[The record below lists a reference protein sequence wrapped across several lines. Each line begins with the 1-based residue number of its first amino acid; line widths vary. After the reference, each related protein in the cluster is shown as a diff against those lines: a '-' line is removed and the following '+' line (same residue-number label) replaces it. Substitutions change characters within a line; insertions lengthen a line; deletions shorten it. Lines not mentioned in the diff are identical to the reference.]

1 MYYHETNYKRVWQ
14 IIGGIIVTVLAL
26 ITFFSSMRF
35 VDTGKIGVV
44 TSFGRVTGRELTE
57 GFNWVA
63 PWGFNNVTQYDIKVL
78 KSTSKTAAATR
89 DLQDVTA
96 EVVLNYKVN
105 RGDVS
110 RMHQTVGADYKGKL
124 VSPALSEVFKG
135 ASAKYNAGELITN
148 RSALK
153 NDVYTQ
159 LRDRLG
165 KYGIS
170 VEDVSITNF
179 QFSPSFSKAIEDKQV
194 AQQNAER
201 AKFNLEA
208 AKTNAE
214 AQEAQSETLSQAY
227 LQMQAIEK
235 WDGKMPQY
243 VGGEGSVFGIPL
255 KK

>member
-1 MYYHETNYKRVWQ
+1 
-14 IIGGIIVTVLAL
+14 
-26 ITFFSSMRF
+26 
-35 VDTGKIGVV
+35 
-44 TSFGRVTGRELTE
+44 
-57 GFNWVA
+57 
-63 PWGFNNVTQYDIKVL
+63 
-78 KSTSKTAAATR
+78 
-89 DLQDVTA
+89 
-96 EVVLNYKVN
+96 
-105 RGDVS
+105 
-110 RMHQTVGADYKGKL
+110 MHQTVGADYKGKL